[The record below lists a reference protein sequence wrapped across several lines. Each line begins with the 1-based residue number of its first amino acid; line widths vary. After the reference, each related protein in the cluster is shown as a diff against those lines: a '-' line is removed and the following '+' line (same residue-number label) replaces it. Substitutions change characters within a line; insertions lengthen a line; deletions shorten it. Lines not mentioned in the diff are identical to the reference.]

1 MRRYSVVLAQNVALQ
16 QNSAPEGHMSLVKLK
31 VREYYVRHRVRE
43 YYVRHQ
49 PPG

>member
-16 QNSAPEGHMSLVKLK
+16 QNSAPEGRTSLLKLK
-31 VREYYVRHRVRE
+31 VREHY
-43 YYVRHQ
+43 Q